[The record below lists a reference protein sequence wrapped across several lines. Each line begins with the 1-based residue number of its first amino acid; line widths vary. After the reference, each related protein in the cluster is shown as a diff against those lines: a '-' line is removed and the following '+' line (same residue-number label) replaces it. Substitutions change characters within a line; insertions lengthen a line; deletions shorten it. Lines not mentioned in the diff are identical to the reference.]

1 MCLDLPS
8 DLERADVEKFRR
20 FYRLMGSAKSLQLP
34 LPVRPTSLEE
44 ARLSLMPMDLW
55 AVDVLIHDDDGAS
68 VAAAILDGSAYAVSD
83 GSYKQNRGTSAFL
96 LEGRDGE
103 TNRVT
108 GLNEIPGAPSDQSAY
123 RSELGGIS
131 GIIATVDCLCR
142 FHHVSS
148 GSINVRL
155 DGEQT
160 LLNASGTAPLN
171 PKRLLSIY

>member
-96 LEGRDGE
+96 LE
-103 TNRVT
+103 
-108 GLNEIPGAPSDQSAY
+108 
-123 RSELGGIS
+123 
-131 GIIATVDCLCR
+131 
-142 FHHVSS
+142 
-148 GSINVRL
+148 
-155 DGEQT
+155 
-160 LLNASGTAPLN
+160 
-171 PKRLLSIY
+171 